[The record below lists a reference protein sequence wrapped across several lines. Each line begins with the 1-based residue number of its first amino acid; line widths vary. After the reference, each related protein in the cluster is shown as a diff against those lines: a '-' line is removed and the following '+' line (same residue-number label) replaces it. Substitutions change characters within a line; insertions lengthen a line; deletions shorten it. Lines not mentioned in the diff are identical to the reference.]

1 MNVKRVIIFWLL
13 IVGACQVK
21 AQFSGNGLGTAESP
35 YLITTALNVEEIRN
49 YQGVKGVQFRLMND
63 IDMTEL
69 IEDTYGDAGWNPIP
83 DFQGVLDGNGYTI
96 SGLFINRP
104 SVGKVGFFSDI
115 NSAYIHDLI
124 LVYSGDIV
132 GYISKNS
139 TSNNSIVGGL
149 SATCGGCRIE
159 RCMVKGKNLLGAFYV
174 GGLLGYS
181 SNNKGV
187 NTIVSECIV
196 EVLQI
201 EVKDLGK
208 SYSIQGGGLI
218 GFCAYTNIADNRVNA
233 EVVFRRKTSGGDSF
247 FGGIV
252 GWSYGGETTI
262 INNIFEGKISAFSS
276 NVGGIIGSIDECVGK
291 INSNVVICDSI
302 IVSYGGSNLFG
313 RIASGRGDS
322 NYKLSISDPSATNA
336 NRAYNKTVIKILT
349 ENKCFN
355 ASELND
361 SKENGLSVGNIL
373 LKNTNMY
380 KSMGWDM
387 ENVWAID
394 EGNSYPRLKW
404 EVDKGLSKPILT
416 VKNNEIVVG
425 ENDVISFL
433 ADKVTTDLGGGV
445 SFSYYQCMS
454 DDLLIVNTSNRT
466 LQMTVTITSQDYSH
480 LKWAGI
486 DGQSADM
493 KESSE
498 SRSCQLERGATIPLK
513 LHAVFADQDFGSYS
527 AIVNVS
533 CEDYSRTFQITFTNE
548 NPNKPVCP
556 TPVIDYLE
564 GKLMFSCDVEGAPE
578 FHVNITNPD
587 VNAHIVEHELELER
601 SYTIEVYATADG
613 YQASETSKLI
623 LCWVDAKV
631 SDSVEGIISEKG
643 IPLKIRMNDGLVTIS
658 GVENNTLVSAY
669 SLDGILLDSITSESE
684 TVTLTIPALTETIV
698 LKVGESSVKVIF

>member
-1 MNVKRVIIFWLL
+1 MRRVITILVL
-13 IVGACQVK
+13 ILCYSQTR
-21 AQFSGNGLGTAESP
+21 AQFSGLGSGTEESP

-104 SVGKVGFFSDI
+104 SVEKVGFFSDM

-139 TSNNSIVGGL
+139 TYNNSIVGGL

-181 SNNKGV
+181 SNNEGV

-201 EVKDLGK
+201 EVKDLGE
-208 SYSIQGGGLI
+208 SFFIQGGGLI
-218 GFCAYTNIADNRVNA
+218 GFCEYTKISDNRVNA
-233 EVVFRRKTSGGDSF
+233 EVVFRRNTSGGDGF

-252 GWSYGGETTI
+252 GWSYGGEITI
-262 INNIFEGKISAFSS
+262 INNIFEGKISVSS
-276 NVGGIIGSIDECVGK
+276 SEVGGIIGSIDECVGK
-291 INSNVVICDSI
+291 IYSNVVICDSI
-302 IVSYGGSNLFG
+302 IVFNSHFG
-313 RIASGRGDS
+313 RIASRSG
-322 NYKLSISDPSATNA
+322 
-336 NRAYNKTVIKILT
+336 YNKTVIKNGNQCI
-349 ENKCFN
+349 N

-404 EVDKGLSKPILT
+404 EVNKGLSKPILI
-416 VKNNEIVVG
+416 VKNNETVIG

-445 SFSYYQCMS
+445 SFSYYQCIS
-454 DDLLIVNTSNRT
+454 DEPLIVNTSNRT

-493 KESSE
+493 KESCE
-498 SRSCQLERGATIPLK
+498 SRSCQLERGASIPLK

-556 TPVIDYLE
+556 TPVIDYSE
-564 GKLMFSCDVEGAPE
+564 GKLVFSCDVEGTPE
-578 FHVNITNPD
+578 YHVNITNPD
-587 VNAHIVEHELELER
+587 VNAHV
-601 SYTIEVYATADG
+601 V
-613 YQASETSKLI
+613 
-623 LCWVDAKV
+623 
-631 SDSVEGIISEKG
+631 
-643 IPLKIRMNDGLVTIS
+643 
-658 GVENNTLVSAY
+658 
-669 SLDGILLDSITSESE
+669 
-684 TVTLTIPALTETIV
+684 
-698 LKVGESSVKVIF
+698 